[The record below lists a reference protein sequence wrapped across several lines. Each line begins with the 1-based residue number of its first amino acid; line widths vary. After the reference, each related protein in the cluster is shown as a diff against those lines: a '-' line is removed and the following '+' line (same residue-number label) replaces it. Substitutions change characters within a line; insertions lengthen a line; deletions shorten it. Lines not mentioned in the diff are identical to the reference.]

1 MLITLRRWLSRGP
14 GSGDAS
20 SIIANWAHARHFTH
34 RRMREPVG
42 AVVECALGRQAWRLE
57 WGPSQRDYIPG
68 HELRLVAELDVPR
81 DLFALVLNRSL
92 MEVLEKSVFDEFV
105 QGVQTRI
112 DTETPQEVRWL
123 VMLPRLSGAELRELR
138 ERYMALG
145 SAKPWLQ
152 TWLAGPLGAALINL
166 ATLCSPQRPVVW
178 TLGKGRLTLRTTA
191 DHLDAAALDQW
202 HAAFETAM
210 REALRASAELRDS
223 RGGSGQSTM
232 PAAWPRS
239 TLDLED
245 DAPQR

>member
-14 GSGDAS
+14 ATGDVGATM
-20 SIIANWAHARHFTH
+20 ATWAHARHLTH

-42 AVVECALGRQAWRLE
+42 AVVECSLGRQAWRME
-57 WGPSQRDYIPG
+57 WGPSQRPYIPG

-112 DTETPQEVRWL
+112 DAETPQEVRWL
-123 VMLPRLSGAELRELR
+123 VMLPRLTGTELRELR

-191 DHLDAAALDQW
+191 EHLDTETLDQW

-210 REALRASAELRDS
+210 RETLRASAELRDS
-223 RGGSGQSTM
+223 RSSSGQSTM
-232 PAAWPRS
+232 PAAWPRTS
-239 TLDLED
+239 FGED
-245 DAPQR
+245 ENTPR

>member
-14 GSGDAS
+14 ATADAGAA
-20 SIIANWAHARHFTH
+20 IANWAGVRRFTH
-34 RRMREPVG
+34 KRMREPAG
-42 AVVECALGRQAWRLE
+42 AVVEGALGRQAWRLE
-57 WGPSQRDYIPG
+57 WGPSQRPYIPG
-68 HELRLVAELDVPR
+68 HELRMVAELDVPR

-112 DTETPQEVRWL
+112 DAETPQEVRWL
-123 VMLPRLSGAELRELR
+123 VMLPRLSGTELRELR

-152 TWLAGPLGAALINL
+152 TWLAGPMGAALVNL
-166 ATLCSPQRPVVW
+166 ATLCNPQRPVVW

-191 DHLDAAALDQW
+191 EHLDADALNQW

-210 REALRASAELRDS
+210 REALRAAAELRDT
-223 RGGSGQSTM
+223 RGGQGQSTM
-232 PAAWPRS
+232 PAAWPRTS
-239 TLDLED
+239 FDED
-245 DAPQR
+245 PPPR